1 MRAVMFDDYGDD
13 TVLQLREIPAPLP
26 GPGEVQVQVT
36 VASLNPVDFK
46 LRDGMLRWL
55 RRPKLPAI
63 TGKDFAGRISA
74 LGAGVTGF
82 QVGQRVFGSIDP
94 MPGHGTCAET
104 LVIGTGL
111 IAATPESVSDETAA
125 CLPVAAGTA
134 LQALQTLARL
144 HAGQK
149 VLISGASGAVGAS
162 AVQWAH
168 ANGAHI
174 TAVCSAANTA
184 YVRGLGAQVLVDR
197 NAQDWSRLG
206 STFDVIFDAAGAS
219 TFWAQRH
226 QLVPKG
232 IYVNTMPNP
241 GVAVAS
247 VLAGPLFGQ
256 RCVPFMLKVD
266 VGLLTQLAEL
276 ARQRVLQ
283 PRVARVIG
291 LDGVAL
297 AQRDMKAGRVQGK
310 VCVVMAPHPGTPT
323 PT

>member
-74 LGAGVTGF
+74 LGANVTGF
-82 QVGQRVFGSIDP
+82 QVGQRVFGSVDP

-111 IAATPESVSDETAA
+111 VAATPESVSDETAA

-134 LQALQTLARL
+134 LQALQTLAQLR
-144 HAGQK
+144 AGQK

-168 ANGAHI
+168 ATGAHI
-174 TAVCSAANTA
+174 TAVCSAANAA
-184 YVRGLGAQVLVDR
+184 YVRGLGAQVLVDHKT
-197 NAQDWSRLG
+197 QDWSRLG
-206 STFDVIFDAAGAS
+206 STFDVIFDAAGVS
-219 TFWAQRH
+219 TFWAQRR
-226 QLVPKG
+226 QLAPKG
-232 IYVNTMPNP
+232 IYLNTMPTP
-241 GVAVAS
+241 GLFLAS
-247 VLAGPLFGQ
+247 VLAGPVFGQ

-266 VGLLTQLAEL
+266 VGLLKQLAEL

-291 LDGVAL
+291 LEGVAV

-310 VCVVMAPHPGTPT
+310 VCVVMAPGQGTHAAV
-323 PT
+323 